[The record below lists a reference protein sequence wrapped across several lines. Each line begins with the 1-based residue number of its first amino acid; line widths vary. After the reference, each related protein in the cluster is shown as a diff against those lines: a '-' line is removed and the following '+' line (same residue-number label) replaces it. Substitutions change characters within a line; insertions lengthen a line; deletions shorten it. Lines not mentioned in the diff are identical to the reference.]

1 MTRPF
6 VRFGRTAAVAF
17 VLSLI
22 LTACYAYSPVEDAP
36 PDAGSE
42 IRLRVSPETGDRL
55 VRESFLFRE
64 RPEILE
70 GQLVERTA
78 SQLRLRI
85 SRPARRDFVAGGR
98 SRDTVSLDVDQ
109 VSEVETKSLE
119 TGKTAALAG
128 GVTAGLVA
136 TGALLLQGGGS
147 GGGVPD
153 GDGGE
158 PLSITVPIPLP

>member
-1 MTRPF
+1 MRSPLS
-6 VRFGRTAAVAF
+6 RHGPAAAVACA
-17 VLSLI
+17 VCLSLA
-22 LTACYAYSPVEDAP
+22 ACYSYSPVEDGL

-42 IRLRVSPETGDRL
+42 VRLHIGPEAGDRI
-55 VRESFLFRE
+55 VRESFLFSE

-70 GQLVERTA
+70 GQVLERTE
-78 SQLRLRI
+78 SRI
-85 SRPARRDFVAGGR
+85 RVRVSRPARRDFVAGGR
-98 SRDTVSLDVDQ
+98 SRDTVGVDIGQ
-109 VSEVETKSLE
+109 ISGAESKSLE

-147 GGGVPD
+147 GGDVPD

-158 PLSITVPIPLP
+158 PLGITVPIPLP